1 MNHITSH
8 IRHILLA
15 ICQLCTV
22 TSLSMAAPE
31 QINPQALE
39 KVSLQL
45 SWKHQFQFAGFYA
58 AVEQGYFAEQ
68 GLEVEIREFQEEADP
83 INEVSSGRADFGIY
97 SDDLIFERMEGRP
110 VVLLANYFKRFPLV
124 FLAQPGLKTLEDLKG
139 KRLMITDERRKSMVV
154 RTAFHHAGLIP
165 GENLTLL
172 PPSFDIGSLVRG
184 ETDAFSGFYSNEPF
198 FLDRQNIPYELIKL
212 TDALSGLGD
221 INLFTSDTQAA
232 QHPDRTRAFVEA
244 SNRGWKY
251 ALDHPEETVDLILEE
266 YKPHASREALLFE
279 ADETRKLMMLETYPI
294 GSIIKEHVQS
304 VMQGG
309 MTLYQRD
316 ELDRLQGLLLEY
328 DEMALYS
335 TPPESVKT
343 AIPLTAEEQ
352 NWIRKHPHFTVG
364 SHSIPPYSVH
374 EREKISGY
382 IVEMLQ
388 AVSSLAG
395 LEPEFRFET
404 LNSMYD
410 GLRKNTLDVGI
421 AVAYSPERDGWLEYS
436 EYSTPI
442 DHALLIHKEQKDITD
457 LASLKDKVVA
467 VVKGAPIVQIL
478 EKHLPDTA
486 IVQVADHLELFRLVS
501 NGKVDAAVH
510 ERQSAEF
517 FLRQN
522 LITNIH
528 APTNIRFDDQPP
540 AQGHYFVVRKDLT
553 TLKSILDKG
562 WYFLPTAEKE
572 RIWNH
577 WINSKKK
584 DAPSVILT
592 LDEQTWLRKHPVV
605 RIPVVDFPPYLY
617 WKNGPQ
623 GVFTEVM
630 EMTARKGGFEVVYQQ
645 QMTRQE
651 AMEAVR
657 IHEHADIVPGIERT
671 PEHEELFG
679 FPSNKHNFP
688 LVIFTREKERG
699 VYGLDALA
707 EQTVVVEKDFNI
719 ANVLSRRFP
728 KMKLLFVDTADEA
741 LQAVSNG
748 NATAYVGVVTIAQH
762 HIGHL
767 GLNNLKVAAT
777 TDLDDIRLGLAVR
790 KDWPELVSI
799 INKARLTISPEERN
813 AIYRK
818 HFVIDVHET
827 FDYQA
832 LWQWLLGIALLF
844 ASVLLWNFLLRRKVA
859 EGTAELRQHKEQLE
873 FQVEERTAEV
883 KLIQARSQT
892 ILEGISESGEGLLII
907 DAGYRISYMNPV
919 MVDWF
924 GEQTGNTCYSTL
936 LGKKNSCSYC
946 RLGDVIQ
953 QGKTVT
959 YHPSVADGRTFEV
972 VATPIA
978 NPDGSISKMGV
989 FRDVSA
995 RIKDQQALEE
1005 SRQQLALALDAAN
1018 LGLWDWRP
1026 QTDELF
1032 SNDIFLT
1039 MLGYDPD
1046 ALPQTTE
1053 RWSSLVHLD
1062 DLEAI
1067 LNVLQPFLDGDDS
1080 FYRTEQRMR
1089 AADGQWKWI
1098 LAVGQVVQRDGLGKA
1113 VRFVGVNIDITERRE
1128 AEQRLVK
1135 SEQSLTQA
1143 QELAHLG
1150 SWNLDIM
1157 RNELTWSPE
1166 AYRIYEIDP
1175 ELSEASYDAFIDAIH
1190 PDDRDYVNDT
1200 YNRSLQTGKPFSIEH
1215 RLLMKDD
1222 RVKYVQERCETSYDA
1237 TGNPLRSMGSV
1248 QDITG
1253 QKETE
1258 LRLRTSQAKFQRLV
1272 DDMGDKFVVYSS
1284 DGTTGDLLYVS
1295 EGVLPV
1301 FGMAK
1306 EELLGVPWNEKVN
1319 WLPESRELAQAHAA
1333 LQAEGKADFLQFEIH
1348 FIHPDGDKRTVR
1360 ASSHP
1365 VRDVAGKLLLID
1377 GILENITK
1385 HKQVEQQL
1393 IDTQQQAEAAN
1404 RAKSEFLAN
1413 MSHDIRTPMNGIIGM
1428 TRLVLDTEL
1437 TLAQQGY
1444 LESIKL
1450 SADGLL
1456 GLLNDILDISKIE
1469 AGQLAMEKYN
1479 FSLPDTL
1486 DSIISIMTYAAKEKN
1501 LDLTFQHSAHDL
1513 PSFVKGD
1520 NLRLRQI
1527 LVNLIGN
1534 SIKFTEKGSV
1544 TLKVIHENRENNR
1557 VELHFMVIDTGI
1569 GIPADKQETIFSS
1582 FSQADASTTR
1592 QFGGTGLGL
1601 SICKLLVDMMGGKI
1615 WLERNEGQGAT
1626 FHFTAILDHGDE
1638 KNIHRH
1644 HEKDKPKIKELDI
1657 LLVDDNNINCE
1668 IARHA
1673 LEKDKHR
1680 VVIAQDGLEALE
1692 LLICQHFDLIL
1703 MDIQM
1708 PIMDG
1713 LTASEIIRSSENGS
1727 DLSQI
1732 TLPGSLSEKLIQ
1744 QRKGRHIPIVAMTAG
1759 AMTGDK
1765 EKCLAAGMDNY
1776 VTKPFEPAQIR
1787 TVIADVIKSAS
1798 E

>member
-1 MNHITSH
+1 MNHITLH
-8 IRHILLA
+8 IRNIFLT
-15 ICQLCTV
+15 ICLICTV
-22 TSLSMAAPE
+22 ASLSIAAPE
-31 QINPQALE
+31 QINPPALE

-97 SDDLIFERMEGRP
+97 SDDLISERMEGRP

-139 KRLMITDERRKSMVV
+139 KRLMISGQSTKSMVV

-172 PPSFDIGSLVRG
+172 PSSFDIGSLVRG

-198 FLDRQNIPYELIKL
+198 FLNRQNIPYEMIEL
-212 TDALSGLGD
+212 TDSLPGLGD
-221 INLFTSDTQAA
+221 INLFTGETQVA

-244 SNRGWKY
+244 SNRGWQY
-251 ALDHPEETVDLILEE
+251 ALDHPEETVDLILKQ
-266 YKPHASREALLFE
+266 YKPNASREALLFE
-279 ADETRKLMMLETYPI
+279 AVETRKLMMPETYPI
-294 GSIIKEHVQS
+294 GAIIKEHVQS

-316 ELDRLQGLLLEY
+316 DIHRMQGLLMEHDGLS
-328 DEMALYS
+328 LYS
-335 TPPESVKT
+335 PQTELVQTP
-343 AIPLTAEEQ
+343 IPLTTEEQ
-352 NWIRKHPHFTVG
+352 NWIRQHPNFTVG
-364 SHSIPPYSVH
+364 SHSSPPHSVH

-395 LEPEFRFET
+395 LEPEFRIET
-404 LNSMYD
+404 TNSMYE
-410 GLRKNTLDVGI
+410 GLGNNTLDVGI
-421 AVAYSPERDGWLEYS
+421 AVEYSPERDSWLEYS
-436 EYSTPI
+436 EGSMPLDY
-442 DHALLIHKEQKDITD
+442 ALLIHKEQKDIAD
-457 LASLKDKVVA
+457 AASLKGKTVA
-467 VVKGAPIVQIL
+467 AVRGEAIVHIL
-478 EKHLPDTA
+478 EKHLPDTE
-486 IVQVADHLELFRLVS
+486 IVQVNEHLELFRLVS

-510 ERQSAEF
+510 ERQTAEF

-528 APTNIRFDDQPP
+528 APTNIRFDEQPT
-540 AQGHYFVVRKDLT
+540 AQGHYFVVRKELT

-562 WYFLPTAEKE
+562 WNFLPTAEKE

-577 WINSKKK
+577 WINSKKRGV
-584 DAPSVILT
+584 PSVILT
-592 LDEQTWLRKHPVV
+592 SDEQAWLRKHPVV
-605 RIPVVDFPPYLY
+605 NIPVVDFPPYLY

-623 GVFTEVM
+623 GVFTEIM
-630 EMTARKGGFEVVYQQ
+630 GLTAQKGGFEVVYQQ

-657 IHEHADIVPGIERT
+657 NHEEQADLVPGIERT
-671 PEHEELFG
+671 PENEESFG

-699 VYGLDALA
+699 VYGLHALA
-707 EQTVVVEKDFNI
+707 EQIVAVEKDFNI

-728 KMKLLFVDTADEA
+728 KMKLLFVDDAAEA
-741 LQAVSNG
+741 LLAVSNG
-748 NATAYVGVVTIAQH
+748 NATAYVGAVTMAQH

-767 GLNNLKVAAT
+767 GLNNLKIAAT
-777 TDLDDIRLGLAVR
+777 THLDAIRLGLAVR

-827 FDYQA
+827 FAYQNM
-832 LWQWLLGIALLF
+832 WQWLLGIALLF

-883 KLIQARSQT
+883 KLVQARSQT
-892 ILEGISESGEGLLII
+892 ILEGISESGEGLIII
-907 DAGYRISYMNPV
+907 DADHRISYMSPV

-924 GEQTGNTCYSTL
+924 GEQTGKTCYRVL
-936 LGKKNSCSYC
+936 RGQDHPCSYC
-946 RLGDVIQ
+946 QLDDVIQ

-959 YHPSVADGRTFEV
+959 CHPLVANDRTFEI
-972 VATPIA
+972 VATPID

-1026 QTDELF
+1026 QTDEFL
-1032 SNDIFLT
+1032 SNDIYFT
-1039 MLGYDPD
+1039 MLGYAPG
-1046 ALPQTTE
+1046 AFPQTTE
-1053 RWSSLVHLD
+1053 RWASMVHPD
-1062 DLEAI
+1062 DREAT
-1067 LNVLQPFLDGDDS
+1067 LNILQPFLDGDDS

-1089 AADGQWKWI
+1089 AADGQWRWI
-1098 LAVGQVVQRDGLGKA
+1098 LAVGRVVQRDDLGKA
-1113 VRFVGVNIDITERRE
+1113 LRFVGVNIDIT
-1128 AEQRLVK
+1128 V
-1135 SEQSLTQA
+1135 
-1143 QELAHLG
+1143 
-1150 SWNLDIM
+1150 
-1157 RNELTWSPE
+1157 P
-1166 AYRIYEIDP
+1166 
-1175 ELSEASYDAFIDAIH
+1175 
-1190 PDDRDYVNDT
+1190 
-1200 YNRSLQTGKPFSIEH
+1200 
-1215 RLLMKDD
+1215 
-1222 RVKYVQERCETSYDA
+1222 
-1237 TGNPLRSMGSV
+1237 
-1248 QDITG
+1248 
-1253 QKETE
+1253 KETE
-1258 LRLRTSQAKFQRLV
+1258 LRLRKSQAKFQRLV
-1272 DDMGDKFVVYSS
+1272 DDMGDKFVVYSF
-1284 DGTTGDLLYVS
+1284 DGSTGDILYVS
-1295 EGVLPV
+1295 EGTLPV
-1301 FGMAK
+1301 FGITK
-1306 EELLGVPWNEKVN
+1306 EEVLGVPWNENVN
-1319 WLPESRELAQAHAA
+1319 WLPESLELARAHVA
-1333 LQAEGKADFLQFEIH
+1333 LQAEGKADFLQFEMH

-1365 VRDVAGKLLLID
+1365 VRDAAGKLLLVD

-1393 IDTQQQAEAAN
+1393 INAQQQAEAAN
-1404 RAKSEFLAN
+1404 QAKSEFLAN

-1428 TRLVLDTEL
+1428 TRLALDNEVN
-1437 TLAQQGY
+1437 LAQQNY
-1444 LESIKL
+1444 LENIKV
-1450 SADGLL
+1450 SADGLM
-1456 GLLNDILDISKIE
+1456 GLLNDILDLSKVE
-1469 AGQLAMEKYN
+1469 AGQLSMEKYN
-1479 FSLPDTL
+1479 FNLPDTL
-1486 DSIISIMTYAAKEKN
+1486 DSIISSMSFVAEEKN
-1501 LDLTFQHSAHDL
+1501 LELTFQSSAHDL
-1513 PSFVKGD
+1513 PDFVKGD
-1520 NLRLRQI
+1520 KLRLRQI
-1527 LVNLIGN
+1527 LENLIGN

-1544 TLKVIHENRENNR
+1544 ILKVIPENREDNR
-1557 VELHFMVIDTGI
+1557 VKLHFMVIDTGI

-1582 FSQADASTTR
+1582 FSQADASITR

-1601 SICKLLVDMMGGKI
+1601 TICKQLVEMMGGKI
-1615 WLERNEGQGAT
+1615 WLECNEGQGTT
-1626 FHFTAILDHGDE
+1626 FHFTVILDQGAA
-1638 KNIHRH
+1638 KNIYRH
-1644 HEKDKPKIKELDI
+1644 HDNDTPQIKELDI

-1680 VVIAQDGLEALE
+1680 VITAQDGLEALE
-1692 LLICQHFDLIL
+1692 LLVRQHFDLIL

-1713 LTASEIIRSSENGS
+1713 LTASEIIRSSENDS
-1727 DLSQI
+1727 DLSQV
-1732 TLPGSLSEKLIQ
+1732 TLPDSLPENLIQ
-1744 QRKGRHIPIVAMTAG
+1744 QCKGRHIPIVAMTAS

-1787 TVIADVIKSAS
+1787 AVIADVIKSAS
-1798 E
+1798 A